1 MTKGFLMRMRRCLAG
16 LAGLVLS
23 VVASMATTVAGAHPG
38 PRRIVSLNLCTDQLV
53 LALADRDAV
62 RSVTWLARDP
72 QMSMMATAA
81 AHVPVNHGLAEEIIP
96 FAPDLVIAGIY
107 TTRTTVALLKRFGLP
122 LLEVDVPQSLPAIYA
137 QIRTVAHALGHPERG
152 EAMVTAMIAELAA
165 LGPAPAGL
173 QPVAVVYHPNSFTGG
188 RGSLIDDLLTRAGLR
203 NLAAEL
209 ALTTYGRLSLDL
221 LLLGQPDLLIL
232 NTRDDL
238 TPSLTHQVM
247 RHPSLAKAFPHMH
260 TLVIPPRLWSC
271 AGPWVVDA
279 IAQLRTAAHRLARRE
294 AQR

>member
-1 MTKGFLMRMRRCLAG
+1 MPRRRALAALALLAWSLAG
-16 LAGLVLS
+16 GAAHAAGEIFP
-23 VVASMATTVAGAHPG
+23 A

-72 QMSMMATAA
+72 QSSVMAA
-81 AHVPVNHGLAEEIIP
+81 AAADVPVNHGLAEEIIP
-96 FAPDLVIAGIY
+96 LAPDLVVAGIY
-107 TTRTTVALLKRFGLP
+107 TARTTVTLLKRFGLSV
-122 LLEVDVPQSLPAIYA
+122 LELDVPQSLPAIAA

-152 EAMVTAMIAELAA
+152 EAMVTAMMADLTA
-165 LGPAPAGL
+165 LGPVPPEPW
-173 QPVAVVYHPNSFTGG
+173 PVAVVYQPNDFTGG

-209 ALTTYGRLSLDL
+209 ALTHSGRLSLDL

-238 TPSLTHQVM
+238 TPSLTHQVL
-247 RHPSLAKAFPHMH
+247 RHPVLAKAFPHLH
-260 TLVIPPRLWSC
+260 TLVIPPQLWYC
-271 AGPWVVDA
+271 AGPWVVET
-279 IAQLRTAAHRLARRE
+279 IAQLRTAARRLARRE
-294 AQR
+294 GPR